1 VSAATLAWAYL
12 RERPLATLLNVIL
25 LGLGVGTIIALILT
39 LTQAEERMERD
50 GANVDL
56 VIGAKGSPL
65 QLVLSALYQIDVP
78 TGNIRLREA
87 AAIIAAPQVKRAY
100 PLALGD
106 SYKTFRIA
114 GTNPDYAELYGAT
127 LATGRMWN
135 KPLEAVIGAD
145 VARTGALTLN
155 QNFAGAHGLSD
166 GGGAHAEHPYTVV
179 GTLTPTGT
187 LVDRL
192 ILTSVESVW
201 QVHDHD
207 AKENKADSR
216 DHGDDHSNDHRD
228 DHNGKHADEHK
239 NDSKEITAYLIQ
251 YATPL
256 AAASFPKMVNATS
269 SMQAASPASETARLF
284 SFIGLG
290 VTALK
295 GFAAVMMLCAGL
307 GIFIGLMN
315 ALDERRADLAL
326 LRVLGARPATV
337 FLTVVLQGFALGIA
351 GVILGLI
358 LGHAG
363 AEWMGAAVEKA
374 HRVKLTGW
382 VLAKE
387 EIWVIGS
394 ALLLAMLA
402 ALFPAWRA
410 YREAV
415 PQTLSRG

>member
-1 VSAATLAWAYL
+1 MSALALAFPLAWAYL
-12 RERPLATLLNVIL
+12 RERPLATLLNIIL
-25 LGLGVGTIIALILT
+25 LGLGTGTIIALILT

-78 TGNIRLREA
+78 TGNIRLGEA
-87 AAIIAAPQVKRAY
+87 ATVIAEPQVKRAY

-114 GTNPDYAELYGAT
+114 GTNPDYAELYGAK
-127 LATGRMWN
+127 LASGRMWT

-145 VARTGALTLN
+145 VARAGVLTLN
-155 QNFAGAHGLSD
+155 QSFAGAHGLSD

-187 LVDRL
+187 LIDRL
-192 ILTSVESVW
+192 ILTSVASVW

-207 AKENKADSR
+207 AESGKTEK
-216 DHGDDHSNDHRD
+216 HNDANEHT
-228 DHNGKHADEHK
+228 NG
-239 NDSKEITAYLIQ
+239 NKEITAYLIQ
-251 YATPL
+251 YSTPL
-256 AAASFPKMVNATS
+256 AAVSFPKMVNATS

-284 SFIGLG
+284 GFVGLG

-351 GVILGLI
+351 GVILGLV

-363 AEWMGAAVEKA
+363 AKWMGAAVEKA
-374 HRVKLTGW
+374 HRIKLTGW
-382 VLAKE
+382 MLAKE
-387 EIWVIGS
+387 EIWVMGS

-415 PQTLSRG
+415 PETLSRG

>member
-1 VSAATLAWAYL
+1 MSALALAFPLAWAYL
-12 RERPLATLLNVIL
+12 RERPLATLLNIIL

-78 TGNIRLREA
+78 TGNIRLGEA
-87 AAIIAAPQVKRAY
+87 ATIIAEPQVKRAY

-106 SYKTFRIA
+106 SYKTFRIV

-127 LATGRMWN
+127 LASGRMWT

-155 QNFAGAHGLSD
+155 QSFAGAHGLSD
-166 GGGAHAEHPYTVV
+166 GGGAHAKHPYTVV

-187 LVDRL
+187 LIDRL
-192 ILTSVESVW
+192 ILTSVASVW

-207 AKENKADSR
+207 AGEGKIDNH
-216 DHGDDHSNDHRD
+216 DHAND
-228 DHNGKHADEHK
+228 N
-239 NDSKEITAYLIQ
+239 KEITAYLIK
-251 YATPL
+251 YSTPL
-256 AAASFPKMVNATS
+256 AAVSFPKMVNAS
-269 SMQAASPASETARLF
+269 SGMQAASPASETARLF
-284 SFIGLG
+284 GFVGLG
-290 VTALK
+290 ITALK

-337 FLTVVLQGFALGIA
+337 FLTVVLQGFALGMA

-363 AEWMGAAVEKA
+363 AEWMGAAIEKA
-374 HRVKLTGW
+374 HRIKLTGW
-382 VLAKE
+382 LLVKE
-387 EIWVIGS
+387 EVWVIGS
-394 ALLLAMLA
+394 ALLLAILA
-402 ALFPAWRA
+402 AVFPAWRA

-415 PQTLSRG
+415 PEMLNRG

>member
-1 VSAATLAWAYL
+1 VSSLTLAWAYL
-12 RERPLATLLNVIL
+12 RERPLATLLNIIL

-78 TGNIRLREA
+78 TGNIRMGEA
-87 AAIIAAPQVKRAY
+87 ATIIAEPQVKRAY

-106 SYKTFRIA
+106 SYKTFRIV

-127 LATGRMWN
+127 LASGRIWT

-145 VARTGALTLN
+145 VARAGVLTLN
-155 QNFAGAHGLSD
+155 QSFAGAHGLSD

-187 LVDRL
+187 LIDRL
-192 ILTSVESVW
+192 ILTSVASVW
-201 QVHDHD
+201 LVHDHD
-207 AKENKADSR
+207 AESDKTEK
-216 DHGDDHSNDHRD
+216 HDDANEHT
-228 DHNGKHADEHK
+228 NG
-239 NDSKEITAYLIQ
+239 SKEITAYLIQ
-251 YATPL
+251 YSTPL
-256 AAASFPKMVNATS
+256 AAVSFPKMVNATS

-284 SFIGLG
+284 GFVGLG

-351 GVILGLI
+351 GVILGLV

-374 HRVKLTGW
+374 HRIKLTGW
-382 VLAKE
+382 MLAKE

-415 PQTLSRG
+415 PETLSRG